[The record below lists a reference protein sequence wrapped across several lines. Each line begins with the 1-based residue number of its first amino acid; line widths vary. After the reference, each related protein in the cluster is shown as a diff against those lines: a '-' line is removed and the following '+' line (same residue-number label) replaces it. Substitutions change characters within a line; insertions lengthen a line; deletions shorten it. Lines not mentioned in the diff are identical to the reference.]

1 MSFAEVEAIHELHKP
16 RIRQFLSSAILEL
29 PLPGFANAS
38 DYMNTSKGEYMRNK
52 TMAISFLTLIF
63 ILSTTGFINFQSLK
77 ETPDSG
83 RRYINLPNRTVLA
96 PYNDAVLVGNTLYI
110 SGRIGLDLKTGK
122 PPLDRANEIRFMLD
136 GVKATLAEAGMTMDD
151 LVSVQ
156 VFCPDLS
163 LYDKFNTVYKSYFT
177 QDFPARAFIG
187 SGPLLREG
195 HFEIQGIAVKR

>member
-1 MSFAEVEAIHELHKP
+1 M
-16 RIRQFLSSAILEL
+16 
-29 PLPGFANAS
+29 
-38 DYMNTSKGEYMRNK
+38 TK
-52 TMAISFLTLIF
+52 TTIAISFLTLIF
-63 ILSTTGFINFQSLK
+63 ILCTTGFLNFQSLK
-77 ETPDSG
+77 ETSDSG

-110 SGRIGLDLKTGK
+110 SGRIGLDPKTGK
-122 PPLDRANEIRFMLD
+122 PPLDRASEIRFMLD
-136 GVKATLAEAGMTMDD
+136 GVKATLAEAEMTMDN